1 MLSETELKMLT
12 KIGFIVA
19 GAIFII
25 TGMIYHNRPDST
37 PLVNISIGIALICVG
52 IAQS

>member
-12 KIGFIVA
+12 KVGFMVA
-19 GAIFII
+19 GAIFIL
-25 TGMIYHNRPDST
+25 TGIMYYNRADST
-37 PLVNISIGIALICVG
+37 SSVQISIGIAFICVG